1 MIKVK
6 TGYIY
11 RYLHNGEVVYVGQT
25 KHPLK
30 QRVKQHC
37 KEVAFLGLTHIQY
50 IEIPLGEGTQHFF
63 NNNRNLSATEEYYIH
78 KYNPVLNIKK
88 QEHLLVFTNNIKI
101 VEENEWIDYTEK
113 LPLEFPKFYDIFSK

>member
-1 MIKVK
+1 MK

-25 KHPLK
+25 KNPLK
-30 QRVKQHC
+30 QRIKQHC

-50 IEIPLGEGTQHFF
+50 IEVPYDERTRHHM
-63 NNNRNLSATEEYYIH
+63 NNNIDLSATEEYYID
-78 KYNPVLNIKK
+78 KYNPVLNVK
-88 QEHLLVFTNNIKI
+88 QLKHLLAYVNHIKI

-113 LPLEFPKFYDIFSK
+113 LPIEFPKFYDIFSK